1 LLEDPVF
8 LAGTLQ
14 SLRDEGV
21 RVAIDDFGTG
31 YSSLSRLS
39 QLPVDTLKID
49 RSFITPLVEDPTAQ
63 AVVSTIV
70 SLARAFELG
79 TVAEGVETVE
89 QVKLLQS
96 LGCEQ
101 SQGYLHS
108 RPVPAEQFEV
118 LLSTYQNIHAA
129 R

>member
-1 LLEDPVF
+1 
-8 LAGTLQ
+8 
-14 SLRDEGV
+14 V

-49 RSFITPLVEDPTAQ
+49 RSFITRLSGDRTAQ

-70 SLARAFELG
+70 SLGRAFELG

-89 QVKLLQS
+89 QVKLLQF

-108 RPVPAEQFEV
+108 RPLPAEQFEA
-118 LLSTYQNIHAA
+118 LLTTPSAGPPKLTPSGHANMSA
-129 R
+129 GSVHR

>member
-1 LLEDPVF
+1 MRRLLHPTPSACNF
-8 LAGTLQ
+8 RSIALQ
-14 SLRDEGV
+14 PN
-21 RVAIDDFGTG
+21 GTG
-31 YSSLSRLS
+31 CWRWIG
-39 QLPVDTLKID
+39 VA
-49 RSFITPLVEDPTAQ
+49 SFITRLVGDSTAQ

-70 SLARAFELG
+70 SLARAFKLG

-108 RPVPAEQFEV
+108 RPVPAEQFEA
-118 LLSTYQNIHAA
+118 LLSTNQNKPAV